1 LDVAEEMDVPES
13 KKGYAGRRRSREKA
27 QSSSEEREK

>member
-13 KKGYAGRRRSREKA
+13 KKGYAGEEKIEGESA
-27 QSSSEEREK
+27 EQQ